1 MFLHSGQA
9 ARTLIQ
15 MRPQGNHLP
24 ASRNKTTKFDCAT
37 QQFVILGAFMAFSCL
52 PAGVTNTYKRKG
64 RHHQAAAQV

>member
-15 MRPQGNHLP
+15 KTLLGNHLP
-24 ASRNKTTKFDCAT
+24 ASRKKTTKFDCAT